1 MRWRSLAVLI
11 VLAAMLAAYFLW
23 RRQPPKAALSS
34 ATPAQFKH
42 VRHGDSSDSVELL
55 LGPPTGNV
63 RRGLIAQAFSA
74 SECTKMDAAEAA
86 YFSRRS
92 GETFVVYFDG
102 AGKVICKEIRNMAV
116 HFE

>member
-1 MRWRSLAVLI
+1 
-11 VLAAMLAAYFLW
+11 
-23 RRQPPKAALSS
+23 
-34 ATPAQFKH
+34 
-42 VRHGDSSDSVELL
+42 
-55 LGPPTGNV
+55 
-63 RRGLIAQAFSA
+63 
-74 SECTKMDAAEAA
+74 MDAAEAA